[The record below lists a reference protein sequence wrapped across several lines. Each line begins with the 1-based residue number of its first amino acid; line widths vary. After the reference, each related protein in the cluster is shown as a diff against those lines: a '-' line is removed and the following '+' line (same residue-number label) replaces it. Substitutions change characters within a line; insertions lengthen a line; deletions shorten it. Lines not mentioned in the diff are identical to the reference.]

1 MKYGIFEMERSA
13 LNRDL
18 LKRYWGYDSFRSK
31 QEEIILSVEEGRDTL
46 ALMPTGGGKSVCFQ
60 IPALASEGT
69 CIVVSPLIALIKDQ
83 VLNLRKRGIPAL
95 AVHSGMSRR
104 AIDIALDNAI
114 YGNCKFLYVSPE
126 RLGTMLF
133 KVRLSKMKIN
143 YLVVDEAHCISQWGY
158 DFRPAYLK
166 IREIKDIIGDVPT
179 VSLTATATKEVAE
192 DIMAQLGFRERNIIA
207 ADFSRANL
215 AYLVRET
222 EDKLGT
228 LLRVCTSAGGK
239 FGRPGKGV
247 CGIIYCRERKKCA
260 EIADF
265 LKSSGFSADY
275 YHAGLGKETR
285 DRKQESW
292 MSGDTDIIVATNAF
306 GMGIDKADVRFI
318 VHFDVPDSIEAYFQ
332 EAGRAGR
339 DGGYSWAVLLWNGS
353 DIRRLR
359 QIHAMTFPSPE
370 YLAKVYQAVF
380 RHLQIAYG
388 EGAESVRKFSL
399 QELAA
404 GEGLNAVNAYY
415 AIKYLE
421 QEGYWELTDEIDN
434 PSRLMFAVER
444 DDLYNVQ
451 LKEPVLDTLIKSIL
465 RIYPGL
471 FSGLVRIDEEH
482 IARVTVDTVE
492 NVTAKL
498 SELAR
503 MKIVR
508 YIPRVRTPLLFIK
521 YERLA
526 ENNFCI
532 DSKRYAVRKEQLGKR
547 LDAIAGYVRES
558 ASCRSRYLINYF
570 SQPAQEDCGICD
582 VCIKKGQRE
591 NMESIRTGI
600 AQDILS
606 LVSKA
611 RPVQISDVQVLAGP
625 GREDLYLGVLRE
637 MIDRGVLRLDG
648 TAVLLP
654 GRV

>member
-1 MKYGIFEMERSA
+1 MERSES
-13 LNRDL
+13 NREL
-18 LKRYWGYDSFRSK
+18 LKKYWGYDSFRSR

-60 IPALASEGT
+60 IPALAAEGI

-83 VLNLRKRGIPAL
+83 VRNLRQRGIPAL

-104 AIDIALDNAI
+104 AIDIALDNAV
-114 YGNCKFLYVSPE
+114 YGSCKFLYVSPE
-126 RLGTMLF
+126 RLGTTLF
-133 KVRLSKMKIN
+133 KVRLSKMKVN

-166 IREIKDIIGDVPT
+166 IRDIKSIIGDVPT
-179 VSLTATATKEVAE
+179 VALTATATSEVAE
-192 DIMAQLGFRERNIIA
+192 DIMLQLGFRERNIIA
-207 ADFSRANL
+207 ADFSRSNL

-239 FGRPGKGV
+239 FEGPGKGV
-247 CGIIYCRERKKCA
+247 SGIVYCRERKKCA

-265 LKSSGFSADY
+265 LNNSGFSADY

-292 MSGDTDIIVATNAF
+292 MGGGTDIIVATNAF

-318 VHFDVPDSIEAYFQ
+318 VHYDVPDSIEAYFQ

-339 DGGYSWAVLLWNGS
+339 DGGYSWAVLLWNDT

-399 QELAA
+399 PDFAT

-415 AIKYLE
+415 AMKYLE
-421 QEGYWELTDEIDN
+421 QDGYWELTDEIDN
-434 PSRLMFAVER
+434 PSRLMFTVER

-451 LKEPVLDTLIKSIL
+451 LKEPVLDALIKSVL

-471 FSGLVRIDEEH
+471 FSGLVRIDEEY
-482 IARVTVDTVE
+482 IARATVDTVE
-492 NVTAKL
+492 NVVAKL
-498 SELAR
+498 KELAH

-532 DSKRYAVRKEQLGKR
+532 DSKRYEVRKEQLGKR
-547 LDAIAGYVRES
+547 LDAIIGYVRQS
-558 ASCRSRYLINYF
+558 ASCRSRFLIDYF
-570 SQPAQEDCGICD
+570 SQPAQDNCGICD
-582 VCIKKGQRE
+582 ICIRKGQRGNSDSLRAE
-591 NMESIRTGI
+591 I
-600 AQDILS
+600 AREILS
-606 LVSKA
+606 LVKA
-611 RPVQISDVQVLAGP
+611 GSMQLADVQVLAGP
-625 GREDLYLGVLRE
+625 GREDIYLSVLRE
-637 MIDRGVLRLDG
+637 MIDRGLLGLDG
-648 TAVLLP
+648 TAVSLP
-654 GRV
+654 ERG